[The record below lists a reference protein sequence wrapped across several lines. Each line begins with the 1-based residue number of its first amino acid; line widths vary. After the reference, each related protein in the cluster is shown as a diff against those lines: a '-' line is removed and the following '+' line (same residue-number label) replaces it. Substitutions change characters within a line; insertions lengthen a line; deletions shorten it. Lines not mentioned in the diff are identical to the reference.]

1 MNEAILTA
9 TDAEKSFLESNKE
22 GGGWEDVSIRRKSIN
37 DGTTISKKMKR
48 AIDERDS
55 EVPRRGQGEQGKD
68 WRTKNRKCIR
78 CANARDD
85 KRTGSPT
92 ENHSFT
98 ARNPKQ
104 RKNSRRS
111 SCENKVEM
119 QDITRKVQGRELRGQ
134 ENLEWN
140 TDLIEMTELKH
151 VMSQAAQDPD
161 GETRHESRKAQA
173 HEHEYL
179 LEREEVQ

>member
-1 MNEAILTA
+1 M
-9 TDAEKSFLESNKE
+9 
-22 GGGWEDVSIRRKSIN
+22 SIRRTSIN
-37 DGTTISKKMKR
+37 DGTTNSKKMKR
-48 AIDERDS
+48 TFDERDS

-85 KRTGSPT
+85 KRTRSPT
-92 ENHSFT
+92 ENHTFT
-98 ARNPKQ
+98 ARKPIQ
-104 RKNSRRS
+104 RKNSRTS

-119 QDITRKVQGRELRGQ
+119 QDITRKVQGRESHGKEKFGVEHRTHRGDGTRARD
-134 ENLEWN
+134 E
-140 TDLIEMTELKH
+140 
-151 VMSQAAQDPD
+151 SAAQDVND
-161 GETRHESRKAQA
+161 SETRHESRKAQA